1 MKMRE
6 KTKFKTVEEI
16 SFVEFDSQVQ
26 DEGQFIV
33 VKWWIHF
40 FAKKK
45 KFEGGLLSPVAY
57 LGGTRYARNIGRNRG
72 QTCLKH
78 LKMRIS
84 QTSFTFCQWI
94 HFFSNAQYKIC
105 NFEKFF
111 RFCRSGINYS
121 RVVVQN
127 DNND

>member
-1 MKMRE
+1 MHY
-6 KTKFKTVEEI
+6 TVYYNLYCI
-16 SFVEFDSQVQ
+16 
-26 DEGQFIV
+26 IY
-33 VKWWIHF
+33 
-40 FAKKK
+40 
-45 KFEGGLLSPVAY
+45 GLLSPVDY
-57 LGGTRYARNIGRNRG
+57 LGGGARFARNIGRNRG

-84 QTSFTFCQWI
+84 QTSFTFCQRI
-94 HFFSNAQYKIC
+94 HFLVMQYKIS